1 MRKATPD
8 RQTSIEATDVDGES
22 GGGAHFV
29 TAARVKQAGDVLFLV
44 VGQVSGE
51 RRPVL
56 QLLDAQRQ
64 LRRADH
70 AGFRRCEQRGDHLPE
85 FGEIPWPAVVS

>member
-8 RQTSIEATDVDGES
+8 RKTSIEATDVDGES

-51 RRPVL
+51 RLGQNL
-56 QLLDAQRQ
+56 QAESARFCREL
-64 LRRADH
+64 
-70 AGFRRCEQRGDHLPE
+70 G
-85 FGEIPWPAVVS
+85 S